1 MTDRVADVDAEE
13 ARATQAEA
21 TLTSNLAQEVT
32 DRVADV
38 DAEEQRATNAEDA
51 LGASINAEAN
61 RAMDAEAANRSLIN
75 SNSDDIAVNR
85 NHLSR
90 LDNEVDMLRSGVAM
104 SMALAG
110 MPTGGSD
117 GMNFALGLGNF
128 GGKSAVAIGFT
139 RKTATTS
146 YKLGITHA
154 SGETGVSAGMSF
166 KLD

>member
-1 MTDRVADVDAEE
+1 MTARVADVDAEE
-13 ARATQAEA
+13 ARATAAEA
-21 TLTSNLAQEVT
+21 VLTDALAQEVT
-32 DRVADV
+32 ARAADV
-38 DAEEQRATNAEDA
+38 DAEEQRATNAEAA
-51 LGASINAEAN
+51 LSASITAEAN
-61 RAMDAEAANRSLIN
+61 RAMDAESANLSLIN

-110 MPTGGSD
+110 MPTSGSD
-117 GMNFALGLGNF
+117 GMNFALGLGSF

-139 RKTATTS
+139 RKTGTTA